1 MIIHHRRP
9 SFVRGALA
17 YALAFELIAGTVP
30 SAQAQRRRG
39 EPEANAQFQ
48 SQLSGGGQ
56 AAGGTGSPIDG
67 TPTTETPAAPEAVS
81 PRSVQGVQI
90 GTSSPARP
98 ASAVATSPLEAR
110 VTVRVKGA
118 PLETFLDTIQAQAH
132 INFIVSEGLESKR
145 VTAFLQNVTVAEAL
159 QVLLEIKGLTYQQI
173 GHSHTYVVAPRSK
186 SVENLITRI
195 YTLNYIPLIPLGG
208 MSSDLAAITP
218 VNNSASLVSS
228 SQGGSGQ
235 SSSQSGGGSAQQASG
250 ADSSVPIVAVLKSVL
265 SKMGQVA
272 LEPRTNSMIV
282 TDIPE
287 VFPQVEQ
294 IIMEL
299 DRKAPQV
306 MIEAQIVEI
315 DSSRTRDIGFEWGAA
330 DGQLAQFTGG
340 QRDTSFPLNLGRKL
354 SNTHFFDPFM
364 PGVSQMSSSIGGG
377 GSTSSSASGSASD
390 STSGTSGSSSVPL
403 SYVVSNMRSSLLDL
417 TSLQITLRA
426 LVARSEARFLG
437 KPKIL
442 TLNNKPAIMQ
452 IATDQAVGQQLSTAG
467 GTGITTQVANVER
480 VTTGLVLKVTP
491 QINKEGYITM
501 LIQPSYTDV
510 QVSPLSTSSNPIYD
524 PVTRGASTLVR
535 VRNGQTLVIGGLL
548 QSTETKVVRKVPLL
562 GYIPLIGWFFTSS
575 SNLRRNTDLVIFLT
589 PTIVSD

>member
-1 MIIHHRRP
+1 MITHQRRP

-17 YALAFELIAGTVP
+17 WALVSTLIAGTVP
-30 SAQAQRRRG
+30 PVRAQRRRG

-48 SQLSGGGQ
+48 QQLSGGGQ
-56 AAGGTGSPIDG
+56 ATGGSGAPIDG
-67 TPTTETPAAPEAVS
+67 TPTTETPAAPEASS

-90 GTSSPARP
+90 GTSAPARP
-98 ASAVATSPLEAR
+98 APAAATSPLETR

-132 INFIVSEGLESKR
+132 VNFIVSEGLESKR

-173 GHSHTYVVAPRSK
+173 GHSHTYIVAPRSK
-186 SVENLITRI
+186 TVENLITRI
-195 YTLNYIPLIPLGG
+195 YTLNYVPLIPLGG
-208 MSSDLAAITP
+208 MANDIAAITP
-218 VNNSASLVSS
+218 ASNAGT
-228 SQGGSGQ
+228 GGSG
-235 SSSQSGGGSAQQASG
+235 SFSQGMTNTNSNPTANSGAQQAAG
-250 ADSSVPIVAVLKSVL
+250 GTDNLVPIVPVLKSVL
-265 SKMGQVA
+265 SKNGQVA
-272 LEPRTNSMIV
+272 LEPRTNSLVV

-294 IIMEL
+294 IIAEL

-315 DSSRTRDIGFEWGAA
+315 DSSRTRDIGFEWGSA

-340 QRDTSFPLNLGRKL
+340 QRDTTFPLNLGTNL
-354 SNTHFFDPFM
+354 SNTHFFDPFV
-364 PGVSQMSSSIGGG
+364 PGVSTLLS
-377 GSTSSSASGSASD
+377 
-390 STSGTSGSSSVPL
+390 PL
-403 SYVVSNMRSSLLDL
+403 SANSATTATSLIAPNYVVGNLRSSLLDL

-452 IATDQAVGQQLSTAG
+452 IATDQAVGRQLSTSG
-467 GTGITTQVANVER
+467 GGSGVTTQVSQAER
-480 VTTGLVLKVTP
+480 ITTGLVLKVTP

-501 LIQPSYTDV
+501 LIQPSYTDA
-510 QVSPLSTSSNPIYD
+510 QVSPISTQADPVYD

-548 QSTETKVVRKVPLL
+548 QSTESKVVRKVPLL

-575 SNLRRNTDLVIFLT
+575 EDLRKNTDLVVFLT